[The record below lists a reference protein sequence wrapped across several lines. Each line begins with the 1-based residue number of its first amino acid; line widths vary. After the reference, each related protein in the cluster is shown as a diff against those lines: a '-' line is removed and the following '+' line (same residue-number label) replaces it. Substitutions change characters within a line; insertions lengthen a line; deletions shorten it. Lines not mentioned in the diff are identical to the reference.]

1 MDFAN
6 FLAELNIR
14 LGDSDDFTFTPEEKT
29 SILTEAINDENVV
42 KTVWDTT
49 LTFDSQTYQYAI
61 PSGLTA
67 ISDIGISPSNSTSDE
82 PQTISGSYW
91 SVVGS
96 NIQFTNGTNGI
107 ITTGYTL
114 YVRGRYKYTINDTI
128 TETNL
133 QEYVLKAAQY
143 RALGQLSNKK
153 LLRFLKNDTS
163 VAEIVALR
171 RELERDLAGYKR
183 RLPRAFEAA

>member
-1 MDFAN
+1 MDFAA
-6 FLAELNIR
+6 FLEELNIR

-42 KTVWDTT
+42 KTVWNTT
-49 LTFDSQTYQYAI
+49 LTFDSAAYQYAL
-61 PSGLTA
+61 PSGLTT
-67 ISDIGISPSNSTSDE
+67 ITDIYLNPSNSTADE
-82 PQTISGSYW
+82 PEKVASNLW

-96 NIQFTNGTNGI
+96 NIQFSNMANSYIPTN
-107 ITTGYTL
+107 YTL
-114 YVRGRYKYTINDTI
+114 YVKGRYKYTINDTI

-163 VAEIVALR
+163 VAEIIGMR
-171 RELERDLAGYKR
+171 RELERDLAKYKQ
-183 RLPRAFEAA
+183 RLPRSFEAA